1 VTGEYPPQPGGVSD
15 YTRLVARGLARAGDR
30 VTIWAPPCDVPD
42 ESYPGVTVHRLPDRF
57 GPRSLRLIGGE
68 FDRAP
73 SPKRWLVQYVPH
85 AFGWKAANLP
95 LCLWLR
101 SRRRDSL
108 WVMFHE
114 VAYPSGAGYSL
125 AEHALA
131 FVTRTMAAIVG
142 GAAERVF
149 VSIPA
154 WRTLV
159 ESLVS
164 PRAPIVWLPVVSS
177 VPVADDPMGT
187 AEVRSR
193 IGDGHPIVGHLGT
206 YGGLIRPLLSACVPA
221 LLASTD
227 SRLLLLG
234 RGGESMRDEFA
245 LRHPGLAG
253 RIHAPGQLPAEA
265 LSRHVTACDVM
276 LQPYPDGVSTRRT
289 TAMVALSH
297 GRPTV
302 TTTGRLTE
310 PLWSESGALVLTP
323 ADHAFDLAAV
333 TASLLADP
341 ARLLQLAGR
350 ARSLYTE
357 RFDLAH
363 TIETL
368 RSGS

>member
-1 VTGEYPPQPGGVSD
+1 
-15 YTRLVARGLARAGDR
+15 
-30 VTIWAPPCDVPD
+30 
-42 ESYPGVTVHRLPDRF
+42 
-57 GPRSLRLIGGE
+57 
-68 FDRAP
+68 
-73 SPKRWLVQYVPH
+73 
-85 AFGWKAANLP
+85 
-95 LCLWLR
+95 
-101 SRRRDSL
+101 
-108 WVMFHE
+108 MFHE

-159 ESLVS
+159 ESLVR

-187 AEVRSR
+187 AALRSK
-193 IGDGHPIVGHLGT
+193 IGEGHPIVGHLGT
-206 YGGLIRPLLSACVPA
+206 YGRLIRSSLNACVPA

-234 RGGESMRDEFA
+234 RGGESMRDEFV
-245 LRHPGLAG
+245 LRQPELAG
-253 RIHAPGQLPAEA
+253 RIHAPGPLAAEA
-265 LSRHVTACDVM
+265 LSRHVAACDVM

-289 TAMVALSH
+289 SVMVALSH

-310 PLWSESGALVLTP
+310 PLWSESGALVLTS
-323 ADHAFDLAAV
+323 ADHPSDLAAA
-333 TASLLADP
+333 TASLLGDP
-341 ARLLQLAGR
+341 TRLVQLAGR
-350 ARSLYTE
+350 ARALYTE

-363 TIETL
+363 TVEAL
-368 RSGS
+368 RSA